1 MNVRGYYITR
11 TLKIILR
18 LISLDRATEQ
28 DLINMLSRELSND
41 GTYSIL
47 DHIAFDVKVM
57 WNTDV
62 IFKQV

>member
-57 WNTDV
+57 
-62 IFKQV
+62 